1 MTASQ
6 LNAEL
11 LRNLAII
18 AEDEDLMARALK
30 AIKRLVKRKE
40 ENDETLMTQEEY
52 FARIDRSLEQA
63 RQGKVTRKRPGESL
77 TDMLRRTGRI

>member
-6 LNAEL
+6 VNAEL

-40 ENDETLMTQEEY
+40 ESDETLMTKEEY

-63 RQGKVTRKRPGESL
+63 SQGKVRRFSNRDEMNAWLNSL
-77 TDMLRRTGRI
+77 

>member
-6 LNAEL
+6 VNAEL

-40 ENDETLMTQEEY
+40 ESDETLMTKEEY

-63 RQGKVTRKRPGESL
+63 KQGKVRRFSNRDEMNAWLNSL
-77 TDMLRRTGRI
+77 